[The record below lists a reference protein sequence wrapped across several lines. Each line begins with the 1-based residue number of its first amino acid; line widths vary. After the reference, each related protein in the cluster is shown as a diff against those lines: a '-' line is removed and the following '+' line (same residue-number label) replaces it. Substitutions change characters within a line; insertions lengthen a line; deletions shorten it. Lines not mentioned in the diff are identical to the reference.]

1 MTNTPSLE
9 SPLAAADLPPA
20 ADLERLYTVA
30 KTIQVCNARIQ
41 KDVKSNTLQAATYP
55 VAGLEGVCAGLALTL
70 NPDDYF
76 VSTYRNLGDVIAKGV
91 PLRNVIAEIAGR
103 ATGVAKG
110 KGGAMHIADSA
121 YGLMTTTG
129 IVGSGLPIA
138 TGLAL
143 SSLLAG
149 DGRITTVTFGDG
161 ATSIGA
167 FHEAMN
173 LASVWNLPVLFVCQ
187 NNQWAEHTP
196 TAEHM
201 VITEIATKA
210 QGYGMQSATTDGF
223 DPLATLD
230 VLRQA
235 VESIRNGG
243 GPFFVEAVTYRLSGH
258 TSTADYSYM
267 PKEQFEAARKAEPV
281 GKLRELLESSAVLSA
296 EKLEEIDNRAL
307 AEVEDAFAFAYAS
320 EYPDPREAYT
330 DVFSTKTMEI
340 SA

>member
-1 MTNTPSLE
+1 MSTIPSIE
-9 SPLAAADLPPA
+9 SPQTAASLPA
-20 ADLERLYTVA
+20 ETDLERLYTVA
-30 KTIQVCNARIQ
+30 KTIQVCDARIQ
-41 KDVKSNTLQAATYP
+41 KEVKSGTLKAATYP
-55 VAGLEGVCAGLALTL
+55 VAGLEAVCSGLALAL
-70 NPDDYF
+70 NPDDYL

-91 PLRNVIAEIAGR
+91 PLRPVIAEIAGR

-110 KGGAMHIADSA
+110 KGGAMHIADSS

-149 DGRITTVTFGDG
+149 DGRITAVTFGDG

-173 LASVWNLPVLFVCQ
+173 LAAVWNLPILFICQ

-196 TAEHM
+196 TGDHM

-210 QGYGMQSATTDGF
+210 KGYGMQSATTDGF

-230 VLRQA
+230 VLLRA
-235 VESIRNGG
+235 AESIRTGG
-243 GPFFVEAVTYRLSGH
+243 GPYFVEAVTYRLSGH

-267 PKEQFEAARKAEPV
+267 PKDRLDAARKAEPV
-281 GKLRELLESSAVLSA
+281 GRLRELLEGSAGLST
-296 EKLEEIDNRAL
+296 EKLDEIDSRAH
-307 AEVEDAFAFAYAS
+307 ADVEDAFTFAYAS
-320 EYPDPREAYT
+320 EYPDQREAYT

>member
-1 MTNTPSLE
+1 MDIHNSESLRTAA
-9 SPLAAADLPPA
+9 SLASE

-30 KTIQVCNARIQ
+30 KTIQVCDARIQ
-41 KDVKSNTLQAATYP
+41 KEVKSGTLKAAAYP
-55 VAGLEGVCAGLALTL
+55 VEGLSGVCAGLALAL
-70 NPDDYF
+70 NKDDYL

-91 PLRNVIAEIAGR
+91 PLRPVIAEIAGR

-110 KGGAMHIADSA
+110 KGGAMHIADSS

-143 SSLLAG
+143 SSSLAG
-149 DGRITTVTFGDG
+149 DDRITAVTFGDG

-173 LASVWNLPVLFVCQ
+173 LAALWNLPILFVCQ

-196 TAEHM
+196 TQDHM
-201 VITEIATKA
+201 VITEIASKA
-210 QGYGMQSATTDGF
+210 RGYGMQSATTDGF
-223 DPLATLD
+223 DPLATLE

-243 GPFFVEAVTYRLSGH
+243 GPFFVEAVTYRLQGH
-258 TSTADYSYM
+258 TATADYSYM
-267 PKEQFEAARKAEPV
+267 PKEDLEAARKTEPV
-281 GKLRELLESSAVLSA
+281 GRLRGLLESSAVLGA
-296 EKLEEIDNRAL
+296 ERLEEIDSRIL
-307 AEVEDAFAFAYAS
+307 AEVEDAFAFAYES
-320 EYPDPREAYT
+320 DYPDQLEAYT

>member
-1 MTNTPSLE
+1 MTHSDDIDPPRT
-9 SPLAAADLPPA
+9 AAGLPA
-20 ADLERLYTVA
+20 EADLERFYTVA
-30 KTIQVCNARIQ
+30 KTIQTCGSRIQ
-41 KDVKSNTLQAATYP
+41 KDVKSGTLKAATYP
-55 VAGLEGVCAGLALTL
+55 VAGLEAVCASLGLALR
-70 NPDDYF
+70 PEDYL

-91 PLRNVIAEIAGR
+91 PLRPVIAEIAGR

-149 DGRITTVTFGDG
+149 DGRITAVTFGDG

-173 LASVWNLPVLFVCQ
+173 LAAVWNLPILFMCQ

-196 TAEHM
+196 TTLHM
-201 VITEIATKA
+201 VDTQIAGKVRS
-210 QGYGMQSATTDGF
+210 YGMQSATVDGF
-223 DPLATLD
+223 DPLATLEV
-230 VLRQA
+230 VLEA
-235 VESIRNGG
+235 AESVRNGD
-243 GPFFVEAVTYRLSGH
+243 GPYFVEAVSYRLGGH
-258 TSTADYSYM
+258 TSTADYAYM
-267 PKEQFEAARKAEPV
+267 PKEDLDAARKAEPV
-281 GKLRELLESSAVLSA
+281 GRLRELLEGSAALSSQR
-296 EKLEEIDNRAL
+296 LEEIDSAAL
-307 AEVEDAFAFAYAS
+307 AEVEDAFTFAYAS
-320 EYPDPREAYT
+320 DYPDQREAYT
-330 DVFSTKTMEI
+330 DVFSTETMEI

>member
-1 MTNTPSLE
+1 MTQVYDSA
-9 SPLAAADLPPA
+9 SPLTAENLPPE
-20 ADLERLYTVA
+20 ADLERLYSVA
-30 KTIQVCNARIQ
+30 KKIQVCDQKIQ
-41 KDVKSNTLQAATYP
+41 KEVKSGTLKAATYP
-55 VAGLEGVCAGLALTL
+55 VAGLEGVCAGLALAL
-70 NPDDYF
+70 NPDDYL

-91 PLRNVIAEIAGR
+91 PLRPVIAEIAGR

-138 TGLAL
+138 AGLAL

-149 DGRITTVTFGDG
+149 DGKITAVTFGDG

-173 LASVWNLPVLFVCQ
+173 LAAVWKLPILFVCQ

-196 TAEHM
+196 TGDHM
-201 VITEIATKA
+201 VVTEIATKA
-210 QGYGMQSATTDGF
+210 KGYGMQSATTDGF
-223 DPLATLD
+223 NPLATLE
-230 VLRQA
+230 VLRGA
-235 VESIRNGG
+235 ADSIRSGG
-243 GPFFVEAVTYRLSGH
+243 GPFFVEAVSYRLSGH

-267 PKEQFEAARKAEPV
+267 PKEHLDAARKAEPV
-281 GKLRELLESSAVLSA
+281 GRLRELLETSAVLSG
-296 EKLEEIDNRAL
+296 ERLEEIDSQAF
-307 AEVEDAFAFAYAS
+307 ADVEDAFAFAYAS
-320 EYPDPREAYT
+320 DYPDPREAYT
-330 DVFSTKTMEI
+330 DVFSTKMMEI

>member
-1 MTNTPSLE
+1 M
-9 SPLAAADLPPA
+9 
-20 ADLERLYTVA
+20 A
-30 KTIQVCNARIQ
+30 KTIQVCDQKIQ
-41 KDVKSNTLQAATYP
+41 KDVKAGTLKAATYP
-55 VAGLEGVCAGLALTL
+55 VAGLEAVCAGLALAL
-70 NPDDYF
+70 NPDDYL

-91 PLRNVIAEIAGR
+91 PLSPVIAEIAGR

-138 TGLAL
+138 AGLAL

-149 DGRITTVTFGDG
+149 DGKITAVTFGDG

-173 LASVWNLPVLFVCQ
+173 LAAVWKLPILFVCQ

-196 TAEHM
+196 TGDHM
-201 VITEIATKA
+201 VITEIASKA
-210 QGYGMQSATTDGF
+210 KGYGMESATTDGF
-223 DPLATLD
+223 DPVATLE
-230 VLRQA
+230 VLRRA
-235 VESIRNGG
+235 TESIRNGG

-267 PKEQFEAARKAEPV
+267 PKENLDAARGAEPV
-281 GKLRELLESSAVLSA
+281 GKLRELLESSAVLSK
-296 EKLEEIDNRAL
+296 ERLEEIDGQAL
-307 AEVEDAFAFAYAS
+307 ADVEDAFAFAYAS
-320 EYPDPREAYT
+320 DYPDPREAFT